1 MDQSQITLAQY
12 ILWRISMT
20 MERLQDLLKA
30 WARSLK
36 HNGNS
41 KLGFPSR
48 SLGMSTGG
56 NSTSFDEMY
65 ESMQNDHI
73 KTIQAIIDSLPER
86 QQNAVYHKYTGSR
99 AEVLQDYHMNIAYDN
114 LLTISTRRIPN

>member
-1 MDQSQITLAQY
+1 
-12 ILWRISMT
+12 MT

-30 WARSLK
+30 WAKSLK
-36 HNGNS
+36 HNSNS

-73 KTIQAIIDSLPER
+73 KTIQAIIF
-86 QQNAVYHKYTGSR
+86 TSR
-99 AEVLQDYHMNIAYDN
+99 
-114 LLTISTRRIPN
+114 TSTKCCLSQVHRIKG

>member
-1 MDQSQITLAQY
+1 MDQNQITLVQY
-12 ILWRISMT
+12 ILWRINMT
-20 MERLQDLLKA
+20 MERLQDLLKE

-36 HNGNS
+36 HEGSS

-65 ESMQNDHI
+65 DSMQNDHI
-73 KTIQAIIDSLPER
+73 RTIQAIIDSLPER
-86 QQNAVYHKYTGSR
+86 QQNAVYHKYTGSK
-99 AEVLQDYHMNIAYDN
+99 AEVLQDYHMTMAYDN
-114 LLTISTRRIPN
+114 LLVIASRRIPN

>member
-1 MDQSQITLAQY
+1 
-12 ILWRISMT
+12 
-20 MERLQDLLKA
+20 MERLQDLLKE

-36 HNGNS
+36 HEGNS

-65 ESMQNDHI
+65 DSMQSDHI
-73 KTIQAIIDSLPER
+73 RTIQAIIDSLPER
-86 QQNAVYHKYTGSR
+86 QQNAVYHKYTGSKS
-99 AEVLQDYHMNIAYDN
+99 EVLQDYHMTMAYDN
-114 LLTISTRRIPN
+114 LLVIASRRIPN

>member
-1 MDQSQITLAQY
+1 MELSPVMLVLY

-30 WARSLK
+30 WSRSLK
-36 HNGNS
+36 HSGNS
-41 KLGFPSR
+41 RLGFPSR

-65 ESMQNDHI
+65 ESMETDHI

-99 AEVLQDYHMNIAYDN
+99 AEVLQDYHMNMAYDN
-114 LLTISTRRIPN
+114 LLNIATRRIPN

>member
-1 MDQSQITLAQY
+1 MELSPVMLVLY

-30 WARSLK
+30 WSRSLK
-36 HNGNS
+36 HSGNS
-41 KLGFPSR
+41 RLGFPSR

-65 ESMQNDHI
+65 ESMEADHI

-99 AEVLQDYHMNIAYDN
+99 AEVLQDYHMNMAYDN
-114 LLTISTRRIPN
+114 LLNIATRRIPN

>member
-1 MDQSQITLAQY
+1 MELSPVMLVLY

-30 WARSLK
+30 WSRSLK
-36 HNGNS
+36 HSGS
-41 KLGFPSR
+41 SRLGFPSR

-65 ESMQNDHI
+65 ESMETDHI

-99 AEVLQDYHMNIAYDN
+99 AEVLQDYHMNMAYDN
-114 LLTISTRRIPN
+114 LLNIATRRIPN

>member
-1 MDQSQITLAQY
+1 MDQNQITLAQY
-12 ILWRISMT
+12 ILWRINMT
-20 MERLQDLLKA
+20 MERLQDLLKE

-36 HNGNS
+36 HEGSS

-65 ESMQNDHI
+65 DLMQNDHI
-73 KTIQAIIDSLPER
+73 RTIQAIIDSLPER
-86 QQNAVYHKYTGSR
+86 QQNAVYHKYTGSK
-99 AEVLQDYHMNIAYDN
+99 AEVLQDYHMTMAYDN
-114 LLTISTRRIPN
+114 LLVIASRRIPN

>member
-1 MDQSQITLAQY
+1 MELSLVMLVLY

-30 WARSLK
+30 WSRSLK
-36 HNGNS
+36 HSGNS
-41 KLGFPSR
+41 RLGFPSR

-65 ESMQNDHI
+65 ESMETDHI

-99 AEVLQDYHMNIAYDN
+99 AEVLQDYHMNMAYDN
-114 LLTISTRRIPN
+114 LLNIATRRIPN